1 MKFML
6 GVVLRENNV
15 VSNFLMKVMK
25 FIAFS
30 YQKRKKKKKQ
40 KKKKKRNL
48 LCLYCLKMKGKNEE
62 K

>member
-30 YQKRKKKKKQ
+30 YQKRKKKKQ

>member
-25 FIAFS
+25 FIVFS
-30 YQKRKKKKKQ
+30 YQKRKKKR